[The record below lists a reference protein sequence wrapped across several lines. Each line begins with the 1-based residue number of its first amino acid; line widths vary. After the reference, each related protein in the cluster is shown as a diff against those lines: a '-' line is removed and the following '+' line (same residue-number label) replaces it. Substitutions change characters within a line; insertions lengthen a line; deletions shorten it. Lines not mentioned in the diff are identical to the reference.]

1 MNILSYPICVS
12 RLPVGRHGGCKACG
26 HAPRGAPHQNVPPFQ
41 TGGPAIW
48 SQENNRWK
56 PRKLRT
62 VEHVETC
69 LVGFNLINGDSNVE
83 TWQLDVI
90 WSSTCWKPMVSLGH
104 HLYECMFKWWFMC
117 GKPLLD
123 LIKPM
128 VIYWPSIRKPEEMI
142 YMHYTRRSFIDWG

>member
-41 TGGPAIW
+41 TGGPAFW

-83 TWQLDVI
+83 TWQFDVI

-104 HLYECMFKWWFMC
+104 HLYECMFKWWFMWKTAI
-117 GKPLLD
+117 GLNQWWSIDP
-123 LIKPM
+123 
-128 VIYWPSIRKPEEMI
+128 PSGSPRKWST
-142 YMHYTRRSFIDWG
+142 YTIHGRVS